1 MNKKFLGTLL
11 GITMVSAMLVGCT
24 SSKAPAAT
32 DTAATDTKPADTAT
46 TDVATTDTDET
57 VETPSSNELITVGFS
72 QVGAESD
79 WRVANTES
87 MKGTLTEENGFKLIF
102 ADAQQK
108 QENQIKAVRDF
119 ISQEVDVIVIAP
131 VTETGWE
138 TVLGEAKDAGIPVI
152 IVDRMI
158 DVSDDS
164 LYTCWVGSDFY
175 QEGLDA
181 VDWLTDYMDGI
192 GKGSEELNVAVLQ
205 GTIGSSAE
213 IGRTKGVRDG
223 LAEHSNYK
231 IIAEQTG
238 EFTQAKGQEVM
249 ESFLKAGDDI
259 DILISQN
266 DNMAFGAIDALKAIG
281 KDPGEDVVIVSFD
294 AVKAAFESMIAGDM
308 NVSVECNPLHGP
320 RVAELAKDI
329 MNGDEVEKIQYVDE
343 GVYSADTAQETL
355 PSRIY

>member
-1 MNKKFLGTLL
+1 MKKILTILL
-11 GITMVSAMLVGCT
+11 GAAMFSTMLMGCGGGGNTPKESAAASSAPTKQEAQAET
-24 SSKAPAAT
+24 SQAG
-32 DTAATDTKPADTAT
+32 D
-46 TDVATTDTDET
+46 
-57 VETPSSNELITVGFS
+57 LITIGFS

-79 WRVANTES
+79 WRVANTNS
-87 MKGTLTEENGFKLIF
+87 MKETLSEANGFKLIF

-158 DVSDDS
+158 DVTDSS

-175 QEGLDA
+175 QEGVDA
-181 VDWLTDYMDGI
+181 VKWLTEYMNGL
-192 GKGSEELNVAVLQ
+192 GRGSEQLNVAVLQ

-213 IGRTKGVRDG
+213 IGRTKGVRDELG
-223 LAEHSNYK
+223 KYSNYK
-231 IIAEQTG
+231 IVLEQTG

-249 ESFLKAGDDI
+249 ESFLKSGEDI
-259 DILISQN
+259 DILIAQN
-266 DNMAFGAIDALKAIG
+266 DNMAFGAIDALKAVG
-281 KDPGEDVVIVSFD
+281 KVPSKDVIIVSFD

-320 RVAELAKDI
+320 RVAELAKAI
-329 MNGDEVEKIQYVDE
+329 MAGKEVEKIQYVEE
-343 GVYSADTAQETL
+343 GVYPAETAAEIMPQ
-355 PSRIY
+355 RQY

>member
-1 MNKKFLGTLL
+1 MKRNFLGVFL
-11 GITMVSAMLVGCT
+11 GMALVLGGIVGC
-24 SSKAPAAT
+24 SSDPAGN
-32 DTAATDTKPADTAT
+32 T
-46 TDVATTDTDET
+46 TTPS
-57 VETPSSNELITVGFS
+57 ETPSVSEEKPTSEEETPTLETEVKEELITIGFS

-138 TVLGEAKDAGIPVI
+138 TVLGEARDAEIPVI

-175 QEGLDA
+175 QEG
-181 VDWLTDYMDGI
+181 VDSVAWLTEYMDSLGR
-192 GKGSEELNVAVLQ
+192 GSDDLNVAVLQ

-213 IGRTKGVRDG
+213 IGRTTGVQEALKD
-223 LAEHSNYK
+223 HPNYK
-231 IIAEQTG
+231 IILEQTG

-249 ESFLKAGDDI
+249 ESFLKSGEKI
-259 DILISQN
+259 DILIAQN
-266 DNMAFGAIDALKAIG
+266 DNMAFGAIDALKAVG
-281 KDPGEDVVIVSFD
+281 QDPAEDVIIVSFD

-320 RVAELAKDI
+320 RVAELAKAI
-329 MNGDEVEKIQYVDE
+329 MNGDTIEKIQYVDE
-343 GVYSADTAQETL
+343 GVYPAETAAEIL
-355 PSRIY
+355 PQRAY